1 MTYPTGGAPHW
12 GEAPKPGV
20 IPLRPLDVGDLFS
33 GAVAAV
39 RSHLAPIAVISLV
52 VAVVSQ
58 ALTLVVSLPFTD
70 DITALATLDPNTAD
84 PSVVYDVLGN
94 LLLLGAAGAVV
105 GLISQVVL
113 SGLLT
118 VLVSKAV
125 LGRTIGL
132 GDAWRELRPRVP
144 GLLGLTIITTVVV
157 FAGALL
163 CLVPGVWLGVLVSL
177 ASTALVLEQ
186 TTVKHSLQ
194 RSWSLVRG
202 AWWRVFGVLA
212 LTVLLTVVV
221 SMLVQSVFTALV
233 AGVEPGVGSLVVE
246 SLGGVV
252 ASFLVTPF
260 SAAVTVLLYI
270 DQRIRRER
278 LDVELAAAA
287 SS

>member
-1 MTYPTGGAPHW
+1 MTYPTGGAPQW

-39 RSHLAPIAVISLV
+39 RSHLKPIAVVSLV

-58 ALTLVVSLPFTD
+58 LLTLLLSLPFTD
-70 DITALATLDPNTAD
+70 DVAALATLDPNEPD
-84 PSVVYDVLGN
+84 PSVVLDALGD
-94 LLLLGAAGAVV
+94 LLFLGTAGVFV

-113 SGLLT
+113 SGILT

-132 GDAWRELRPRVP
+132 GEGWRELKPRLP
-144 GLLGLTIITTVVV
+144 GLLGLTVVTTVVV
-157 FAGALL
+157 FVGALL
-163 CLVPGVWLGVLVSL
+163 CVVPGVWIGVLVSL

-194 RSWSLVRG
+194 RSRDLVRG

-212 LTVLLTVVV
+212 LTTLLTVVV
-221 SMLVQSVFTALV
+221 SVLVQSVFTALV
-233 AGVEPGVGSLVVE
+233 AGVEYGVGPLVVE

-287 SS
+287 GS